1 MCPFCLTEAWREG
14 IRIEGD
20 KEGIRIEG
28 DKLNCRAQTLNTKEI
43 LSSLKKIK
51 FSTLCLR
58 QNWDLIFSGKNMQAH
73 TNACAHTD
81 TYTHTYIHSCTYT

>member
-1 MCPFCLTEAWREG
+1 MCPFCLTEAWR
-14 IRIEGD
+14 
-20 KEGIRIEG
+20 EGIRIEG

-51 FSTLCLR
+51 FSTLGLR

-73 TNACAHTD
+73 TNACAHRHIHTHL
-81 TYTHTYIHSCTYT
+81 YTLMYIYIKNTYI